1 MNTSKSGSIINF
13 TFYRIT
19 YLSCFKSRV
28 IEFACVC
35 FFVISTGTDQEP
47 SIHTYFLY
55 TKPCFPNSLFIFIY
69 DCWSNCKKCFY
80 LTKWTILQNKFTFVK
95 HQLNKNKLRFGLYK
109 QCWDSDSM
117 FFYSQILKHT
127 KEFISLRAKGVGE
140 FIEKRHKKLSPTRI
154 LSTLVCLS
162 LCQFSA

>member
-1 MNTSKSGSIINF
+1 MNSLAFAFLLFLQEQIKNRLYILIFFILSPIFQTLYLFLSMIDEVIVNF
-13 TFYRIT
+13 FYR
-19 YLSCFKSRV
+19 
-28 IEFACVC
+28 
-35 FFVISTGTDQEP
+35 
-47 SIHTYFLY
+47 
-55 TKPCFPNSLFIFIY
+55 
-69 DCWSNCKKCFY
+69 
-80 LTKWTILQNKFTFVK
+80 TKWMIHQNKFTFVK

-154 LSTLVCLS
+154 LSTLGRLS
-162 LCQFSA
+162 LCNSVANKPQLS